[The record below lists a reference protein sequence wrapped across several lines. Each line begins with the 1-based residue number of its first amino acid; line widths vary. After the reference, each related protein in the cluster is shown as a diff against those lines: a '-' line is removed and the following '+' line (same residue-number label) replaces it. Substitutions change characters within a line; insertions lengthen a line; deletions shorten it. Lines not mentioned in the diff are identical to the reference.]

1 MSDKKHGNPLLA
13 DRRSHMN
20 SNGFVLGT
28 SGAGKSFNVK
38 AEMADMFLDRTFDK
52 SIVLDPVSLGDRGGV
67 GAVKPDNAVVAFG
80 GCFDEIGRAHV

>member
-38 AEMADMFLDRTFDK
+38 AEMAECSSTAPLTSRSS
-52 SIVLDPVSLGDRGGV
+52 SIRSHWGIAAGSVLSSQIMLS
-67 GAVKPDNAVVAFG
+67 
-80 GCFDEIGRAHV
+80 